1 MRPRSV
7 LIGRH
12 GTFEHGTRQQT
23 GRRRR
28 RGMLCSSRLVNTGYK
43 CSQSYER
50 FGHKEGCLGGPGI
63 DCANQCLSNHAT
75 YSYLSSPFRNE
86 LARIKL
92 YLNWSQPLR
101 NGKSFR
107 PKNTMNTQ
115 IGWCQTLFKR
125 NMNLYLPNF
134 KLFPIP
140 IFWYAFMI
148 SAFPNLIRLTIW
160 RAVIHCRLLKLRKL
174 LLLKSRS
181 WFELS
186 GIVNALFTL

>member
-23 GRRRR
+23 ARRRQ
-28 RGMLCSSRLVNTGYK
+28 GMLCSSRLVNTGYK

-50 FGHKEGCLGGPGI
+50 FGHKGGCLGGPGI
-63 DCANQCLSNHAT
+63 DFANQCLSNHAT

-107 PKNTMNTQ
+107 PKKYHEYANWMISKVIQ
-115 IGWCQTLFKR
+115 R
-125 NMNLYLPNF
+125 NINLYLPNF
-134 KLFPIP
+134 KLFPNP
-140 IFWYAFMI
+140 H
-148 SAFPNLIRLTIW
+148 PLICFYDVYFFKPHTTYNPKAIL
-160 RAVIHCRLLKLRKL
+160 HSCSKENC
-174 LLLKSRS
+174 
-181 WFELS
+181 FY
-186 GIVNALFTL
+186 

>member
-1 MRPRSV
+1 M
-7 LIGRH
+7 G
-12 GTFEHGTRQQT
+12 GTRQQT

-43 CSQSYER
+43 CSQSLYER
-50 FGHKEGCLGGPGI
+50 LGHKEGCFGGPEIG
-63 DCANQCLSNHAT
+63 CASQCLSNHAT

-107 PKNTMNTQ
+107 PKKYHEYANWMISKVIQ
-115 IGWCQTLFKR
+115 R
-125 NMNLYLPNF
+125 NINLHLPNF
-134 KLFPIP
+134 KLFPNP
-140 IFWYAFMI
+140 H
-148 SAFPNLIRLTIW
+148 PLICFYDLYFSNSHTHLQ
-160 RAVIHCRLLKLRKL
+160 RAVIHSHLLNLRKL

-181 WFELS
+181 WF
-186 GIVNALFTL
+186 